1 MSNDTSAIETKLA
14 AARTRLILDK
24 PFLGS
29 LVMHLP
35 LKAADPKWCKTTA
48 TDARAFY
55 YNADYIARLTL
66 EQTQFVLAHEAMHC
80 ALSHFAR
87 RNHRQKHRWDVACD
101 YAVNMILDEERMPP
115 PDEALMNAAYR
126 GLTAEEIYPVLHEDP
141 PEQTM
146 DQHLFDNE
154 NDTPPESEGEPEERD
169 TGEGESR
176 EAQSGETEGEQDTP
190 SQGGSQDEDQE
201 DQQGQGSQARPQ
213 ESSAGGEA
221 ENENEVSAKA
231 NVNEENV
238 KQSGR
243 SQMQEQ
249 PPQPPMDP
257 DKLSEQWK
265 SRLAAAAQAA
275 RQAGKLSASLMRFV
289 DNLLAPQLPWRALLA
304 RYMMNAARDD
314 YSFQRTS
321 RREGAALMP
330 RLYSQSVNVVVA
342 LDTSGSV
349 NDEELR
355 EFLTEIDALKGQVRA
370 EITLHAC
377 DDKLDAAGPWRYA
390 MWEPVGL
397 PENLSGGGGT
407 DFRPVFDWIN
417 RDRLSPDLLVY
428 FTDAEGEFPKQEPQY
443 PVVWLVKGKAPV
455 PFGVRIQLN

>member
-1 MSNDTSAIETKLA
+1 MDINAIETKLA

-55 YNADYIARLTL
+55 YNPNYIARLTL

-115 PDEALMNAAYR
+115 PDEALMNASYR
-126 GLTAEEIYPVLHEDP
+126 GLTAEEIYPLLHEDP
-141 PEQTM
+141 PEETL
-146 DQHLFDNE
+146 DQHLFDQE
-154 NDTPPESEGEPEERD
+154 NDTPPESEGQPEARD
-169 TGEGESR
+169 TGEGEPRDS
-176 EAQSGETEGEQDTP
+176 QSGETEGEQDAE
-190 SQGGSQDEDQE
+190 SSGGNQGLDKNDR
-201 DQQGQGSQARPQ
+201 QGKGSQAQPQ
-213 ESSAGGEA
+213 DSQASGEA
-221 ENENEVSAKA
+221 QGEV
-231 NVNEENV
+231 
-238 KQSGR
+238 
-243 SQMQEQ
+243 QEQ

-257 DKLSEQWK
+257 EKLSEQWK

-275 RQAGKLSASLMRFV
+275 RQAGKLSQSLMRFV

-321 RREGAALMP
+321 RREGEALMP
-330 RLYSQSVNVVVA
+330 RLYSQSVRVVVA
-342 LDTSGSV
+342 VDTSGSLT
-349 NDEELR
+349 DEELH
-355 EFLTEIDALKGQVRA
+355 ELLTEVDALKGQVRA

-377 DDKLDAAGPWRYA
+377 DDKLCPNGPWRYEL
-390 MWEPVGL
+390 WDEITL
-397 PENLSGGGGT
+397 PEGVSGGGGT
-407 DFRPVFDWIN
+407 DFRPVFEWI
-417 RDRLSPDLLVY
+417 DKERLSPDLLVY
-428 FTDAEGEFPKQEPQY
+428 FTDAEGEFPAQAPHY